1 MLILL
6 NGPAGSGKDTL
17 AAMLMEQGHVQQVMQ
32 FKEPMFDIAMLA
44 SGMNPTTWWRYY
56 NDRVLKETPCPRL
69 GGLSFREFMIH
80 ISENFIKP
88 VFGDTYFGDQLALKY
103 VNRDPHVQDVAV
115 SDSGFQSELN
125 AVNRAVGPHEVL
137 MVRLWRDGYTFD
149 GDSRAYV
156 NPKVG
161 NHIIDVQLVDGY
173 PSQAMGTI
181 VSVVNAIRKGSTVAQ
196 FKG

>member
-1 MLILL
+1 MIILL

-17 AAMLMEQGHVQQVMQ
+17 AAMLMGLGHVQQVMQ

-44 SGMNPTTWWRYY
+44 SGINPTSWWRHY
-56 NDRVLKETPCPRL
+56 NDRVLKETPCMRL

-88 VFGDTYFGDQLALKY
+88 VFGDAYFGDQLALKY
-103 VNRDPHVQDVAV
+103 TNRDPHVQDVAV

-125 AVNRAVGPHEVL
+125 AVNRAVGPHEIL
-137 MVRLWRDGYTFD
+137 MVRLWREGYTFD

-156 NPKVG
+156 NPEVG
-161 NHIIDVQLVDGY
+161 NHFIDVQLVDDY
-173 PSQAMGTI
+173 PSQAIGTI
-181 VSVVNAIRKGSTVAQ
+181 VSVVNAIRKGSTAAQ